1 MKLAF
6 LEAGASSLTIASS
19 DKDKDAVW
27 TARRASFG
35 ATAKLAPDVVTDDII
50 VPRTALA
57 KMVKECR
64 DICRK
69 YDLTVC
75 IVGHVGDGNIHPQ
88 VALNLDNDEEF
99 KRYIRAKSE
108 MYELAVSLGGT
119 ISAEHGV
126 GLEKISYIESTIDKK
141 ALDYMKS
148 IKKMFD
154 PNNILNPGKIF
165 KL

>member
-1 MKLAF
+1 
-6 LEAGASSLTIASS
+6 
-19 DKDKDAVW
+19 
-27 TARRASFG
+27 
-35 ATAKLAPDVVTDDII
+35 
-50 VPRTALA
+50 
-57 KMVKECR
+57 
-64 DICRK
+64 
-69 YDLTVC
+69 
-75 IVGHVGDGNIHPQ
+75 
-88 VALNLDNDEEF
+88 
-99 KRYIRAKSE
+99 